1 MSAITPVLFLI
12 VVIYAVIKK
21 VNVYQS
27 FVNGVSEAVKFVISL
42 IPYLVA
48 VYAVSNLIEVCKIY
62 DLLQVALN
70 PVTNFLGVPQELI
83 KLIIIKP
90 FSGSGALAHLKE
102 ILSTYGAD
110 DYISRCACVIYSC
123 SETVFYLSA
132 IYFAKSKKRNVF
144 SCIAAVLIANFIT
157 VVCACAICRIM

>member
-1 MSAITPVLFLI
+1 MSAITPLLFLT

-27 FVNGVSEAVKFVISL
+27 FISGVSEAGKFVISL
-42 IPYLVA
+42 IPYLIA
-48 VYAVSNLIEVCKIY
+48 VYIASNLIEACKIY
-62 DLLQVALN
+62 DVLQEALA
-70 PVTNFLGVPQELI
+70 PVTTFLGVPKELI
-83 KLIIIKP
+83 KLIVIKP

-110 DYISRCACVIYSC
+110 DYISRCASVIYSC

-132 IYFAKSKKRNVF
+132 IYFAKSKKRNAF
-144 SCIAAVLIANFIT
+144 SCIAAVLIANFVA